1 MALRLLSGLPSERT
15 PGRNRRNLRRGPRLF
30 RSRVEGFLAK
40 RTEADFQAWPDQQDW
55 TARKYAMWQAG
66 EKLPSQKPSRLMKC
80 VCGQQFDSHRME
92 EAPAGKDA
100 GSQANHG
107 SPVVLKK
114 PTGTQRPP
122 ELAASFVRVMALMR
136 CERPFPGPQKPAGES
151 GFCGLSDEGS
161 AAQTNRAARH

>member
-92 EAPAGKDA
+92 DNLIHVP
-100 GSQANHG
+100 HI
-107 SPVVLKK
+107 
-114 PTGTQRPP
+114 T
-122 ELAASFVRVMALMR
+122 
-136 CERPFPGPQKPAGES
+136 
-151 GFCGLSDEGS
+151 
-161 AAQTNRAARH
+161 ARGYHEIRR